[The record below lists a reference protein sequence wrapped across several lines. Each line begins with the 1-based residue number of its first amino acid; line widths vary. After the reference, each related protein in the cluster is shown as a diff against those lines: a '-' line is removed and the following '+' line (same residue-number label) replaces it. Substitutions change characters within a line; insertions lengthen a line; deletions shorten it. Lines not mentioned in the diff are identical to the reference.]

1 MRGIDNQFKAVIF
14 DCDGVLVDS
23 ETLENQ
29 VFVEC
34 VADLGLEL
42 TVAEAVAMYKG
53 RKLAECIASVE
64 ERLGRCVSDSFVPD
78 FRARSAKVFQ
88 NHLQPIPGV
97 EAVIQAVQALS
108 VPFCVA
114 SSGPREKIEAN
125 LSTTGLL
132 SYFQESIVSAYEV
145 GSWKPDPGLFLHAAR
160 TLEVAPKTCAVIE
173 DSLPGVQAGVA
184 AGMTVFGYARDTEAE
199 TLAAAGAQ
207 VFQDMTQ
214 LPTLLQEN

>member
-1 MRGIDNQFKAVIF
+1 MRFEAVIF

-34 VADLGLEL
+34 VADLGLNL
-42 TVAEAVAMYKG
+42 TLAEAVELYKG
-53 RKLAECIASVE
+53 RKLAECIADVE
-64 ERLGRCVSDSFVPD
+64 ERRGRCVPDSFVAD

-88 NHLQPIPGV
+88 NHLQPVPGV

-132 SYFQESIVSAYEV
+132 SYFEESIVSAYEV

-160 TLEVAPKTCAVIE
+160 TLGVAPETCAVIE

-184 AGMTVFGYARDTEAE
+184 AGMTVFGYARDTPAE
-199 TLAAAGAQ
+199 TLSAAGAQ
-207 VFQDMTQ
+207 VFRDMHQ
-214 LPTLLQEN
+214 LPALLQEN

>member
-1 MRGIDNQFKAVIF
+1 MRFEAVIF

-34 VADLGLEL
+34 VADLGLDL
-42 TVAEAVAMYKG
+42 TLAEAVELYKG
-53 RKLAECIASVE
+53 RKLAECIADVE
-64 ERLGRCVSDSFVPD
+64 ERLGRGVPDSFVPD

-132 SYFQESIVSAYEV
+132 SYFEESIVSAYEV

-160 TLEVAPKTCAVIE
+160 TLGVAPQTCAVIE

-207 VFQDMTQ
+207 VFQDMAQ
-214 LPTLLQEN
+214 LPVLLQEN

>member
-1 MRGIDNQFKAVIF
+1 MRFEAVIF

-34 VADLGLEL
+34 AADLGLNL

-53 RKLAECIASVE
+53 RKLAECIADVE
-64 ERLGRCVSDSFVPD
+64 ERLGRGVPDSFVPD

-88 NHLQPIPGV
+88 NRLQPVLGV

-132 SYFQESIVSAYEV
+132 SYFEESIVSAYEV

-160 TLEVAPKTCAVIE
+160 MLGVAPKTCAVIE
-173 DSLPGVQAGVA
+173 DSQPGVQAGVA

-199 TLAAAGAQ
+199 ALAAAGAQ
-207 VFQDMTQ
+207 VFQDMAQ
-214 LPTLLQEN
+214 LPVLLQEN

>member
-1 MRGIDNQFKAVIF
+1 MRFEVVIF

-34 VADLGLEL
+34 VADLGLDL
-42 TVAEAVAMYKG
+42 TLAEAVELYKG
-53 RKLAECIASVE
+53 RKLAECIADVE
-64 ERLGRCVSDSFVPD
+64 ERLGRGVPDSFVPD

-132 SYFQESIVSAYEV
+132 SYFEESIVSAYEV

-160 TLEVAPKTCAVIE
+160 TLGVAPQTCAVIE

-207 VFQDMTQ
+207 VFQDMAQ
-214 LPTLLQEN
+214 LPVLLQEN

>member
-1 MRGIDNQFKAVIF
+1 MRFGAVIF

-34 VADLGLEL
+34 VADLGLNL
-42 TVAEAVAMYKG
+42 TVAEAVELYKG
-53 RKLAECIASVE
+53 RKLAECIADVE
-64 ERLGRCVSDSFVPD
+64 ERLGRCVPDFFVAD

-88 NHLQPIPGV
+88 AYLQPIPGV

-125 LSTTGLL
+125 LGITGLR
-132 SYFQESIVSAYEV
+132 SYFQ
-145 GSWKPDPGLFLHAAR
+145 
-160 TLEVAPKTCAVIE
+160 
-173 DSLPGVQAGVA
+173 
-184 AGMTVFGYARDTEAE
+184 
-199 TLAAAGAQ
+199 
-207 VFQDMTQ
+207 
-214 LPTLLQEN
+214 

>member
-1 MRGIDNQFKAVIF
+1 MRFEAVIF

-34 VADLGLEL
+34 VADLGLNL
-42 TVAEAVAMYKG
+42 TVAEAVGMYKG
-53 RKLAECIASVE
+53 RKLAECIADVE
-64 ERLGRCVSDSFVPD
+64 ERLGRGVPDTFVAD

-97 EAVIQAVQALS
+97 EAAIQAVQALS
-108 VPFCVA
+108 IPFCVA

-125 LSTTGLL
+125 LGIAGLL
-132 SYFQESIVSAYEV
+132 PYFEESIVSAYEV

-160 TLEVAPKTCAVIE
+160 MLGVVPKTCAVIE

-184 AGMTVFGYARDTEAE
+184 AGMTVFGYARDTPAE
-199 TLAAAGAQ
+199 TLAAVGAQ
-207 VFQDMTQ
+207 VFQDMNQ
-214 LPTLLQEN
+214 LPALLQ

>member
-1 MRGIDNQFKAVIF
+1 MRFEAVIF

-34 VADLGLEL
+34 LADLGLDL

-64 ERLGRCVSDSFVPD
+64 EQLGRCVPDSFVPD
-78 FRARSAKVFQ
+78 FRVRSAKVFHD
-88 NHLQPIPGV
+88 HLQPIPGV
-97 EAVIQAVQALS
+97 EAVIQDLQSLE

-145 GSWKPDPGLFLHAAR
+145 GSWKPDPGLFLYAAR
-160 TLEVAPKTCAVIE
+160 MLGVVPKTCAVIE

-184 AGMTVFGYARDTEAE
+184 AGMTVFGYARDTPAE
-199 TLAAAGAQ
+199 TLSAAGAQ
-207 VFQDMTQ
+207 VFQDMNQ
-214 LPTLLQEN
+214 LPALLQEN

>member
-1 MRGIDNQFKAVIF
+1 MP
-14 DCDGVLVDS
+14 
-23 ETLENQ
+23 
-29 VFVEC
+29 
-34 VADLGLEL
+34 
-42 TVAEAVAMYKG
+42 
-53 RKLAECIASVE
+53 
-64 ERLGRCVSDSFVPD
+64 DSFVAD

-88 NHLQPIPGV
+88 NHLQPVPGV

-132 SYFQESIVSAYEV
+132 SYFEESIVSAYEV

-160 TLEVAPKTCAVIE
+160 TLGVAPETCAVIE

-184 AGMTVFGYARDTEAE
+184 AGMTVFGYARDTPAE
-199 TLAAAGAQ
+199 TLSAAGAQ
-207 VFQDMTQ
+207 VFQDMHQ
-214 LPTLLQEN
+214 LPALLQEN

>member
-1 MRGIDNQFKAVIF
+1 MRFKAVIF

-34 VADLGLEL
+34 VADLGLNL
-42 TVAEAVAMYKG
+42 TVAEAVGMYKG
-53 RKLAECIASVE
+53 RKLAECIADVE
-64 ERLGRCVSDSFVPD
+64 ERLGRGVPDSFVAD
-78 FRARSAKVFQ
+78 FRARSASVFQ

-97 EAVIQAVQALS
+97 EAVIQAVQARS

-132 SYFQESIVSAYEV
+132 TYFQGSIVSAYEV

-160 TLEVAPKTCAVIE
+160 TLGVAPETCAVIE

-184 AGMTVFGYARDTEAE
+184 AGMTVFGYARDTPAE
-199 TLAAAGAQ
+199 TLSAAGAQ
-207 VFQDMTQ
+207 VFQDMKQ
-214 LPTLLQEN
+214 LPALLQ